1 MTITRVTEEYLPQAA
16 AVYREAWRE
25 SHRDLCTPEFL
36 ERRDCGAYLE
46 RQMAAGKRL
55 YLLTGEE
62 PVGVISWEIMKLEI
76 CMYFPGH
83 RGRGYGTVLLRFAM
97 EQCGSARLTVPRPTP
112 GRWPGMNG
120 TALCRPVKGGSSGTG
135 CGKWNWVLES
145 YHD

>member
-46 RQMAAGKRL
+46 RQMAAGK
-55 YLLTGEE
+55 
-62 PVGVISWEIMKLEI
+62 PWEIMKLEI

-83 RGRGYGTVLLRFAM
+83 RGEAM
-97 EQCGSARLTVPRPTP
+97 AQCFFGLPWSSAVAP
-112 GRWPGMNG
+112 G
-120 TALCRPVKGGSSGTG
+120 
-135 CGKWNWVLES
+135 
-145 YHD
+145 